1 MLEARPARISAPR
14 SLAIRRSCFG
24 KRGRRSRCLPCDGV
38 RLFSAA
44 CSFQFPS
51 GGIGARG
58 RQQSPEGRG
67 SEVEEPLGP
76 QGSFSLSVARYV
88 GGEDASWPHR
98 ARSLASR
105 LCRRPAR
112 GRGKRS
118 AMPASSAKGE
128 KVRAFLRTRLGTCPD
143 VAAAFCAILFFFG
156 WGCAGRPRT
165 TQSRGARHPS
175 PAPEQGCPRSCPC
188 ANTVQVRRARS
199 AG

>member
-1 MLEARPARISAPR
+1 MPPLRRRPIVFGGLLISISQRRHRSARQTTKPGRTR
-14 SLAIRRSCFG
+14 VG
-24 KRGRRSRCLPCDGV
+24 GRGAAWPP
-38 RLFSAA
+38 RLF
-44 CSFQFPS
+44 
-51 GGIGARG
+51 
-58 RQQSPEGRG
+58 
-67 SEVEEPLGP
+67 L
-76 QGSFSLSVARYV
+76 SLSVARYV

-128 KVRAFLRTRLGTCPD
+128 KARAFLRTRLGTCPD

-175 PAPEQGCPRSCPC
+175 PAPEQGCPRSCLC
-188 ANTVQVRRARS
+188 ANTVQVRRAVRDEACASRGQS
-199 AG
+199 ATAAA